1 VSTQPAEP
9 LLDKP
14 SNGKGKVAVADM
26 LTVLQVIDA
35 RLGRMESR
43 LDTLTDSVGEIRN
56 RQGVGDQ
63 REERHLLVA
72 AEVDSKF
79 GKLLETLGRIER
91 LSGAG
96 GR

>member
-43 LDTLTDSVGEIRN
+43 LDTLTDSVGDIRD

-63 REERHLLVA
+63 REQRW
-72 AEVDSKF
+72 
-79 GKLLETLGRIER
+79 LETLGRIER